1 MLWILSYVSPSN
13 MHNTPSY
20 TYICGM
26 RPCSN
31 LMPTLKMLSDP
42 NGGPTSTHTRCSIA
56 LAVYYNAKRTGS
68 TAWQFLRWNTRIVHA
83 LLCYRY
89 SSTFRLYLRYSE
101 SLHGV
106 TVATRWQYIVCVAA
120 LLVVS
125 VFCFISS
132 RMMKYSEI
140 ASLSWALCTSYEFT
154 NNSPCCERRSGRWAV
169 SLMKVLIFVRNNS

>member
-1 MLWILSYVSPSN
+1 MQYICSLATRTWSMLWILSYVSPSN

-83 LLCYRY
+83 LLCFRY

-120 LLVVS
+120 RCWWFRYFV
-125 VFCFISS
+125 
-132 RMMKYSEI
+132 
-140 ASLSWALCTSYEFT
+140 LSHLEWWNIL
-154 NNSPCCERRSGRWAV
+154 R
-169 SLMKVLIFVRNNS
+169 

>member
-106 TVATRWQYIVCVAA
+106 TVATRWQYIVCVAVGGFGILFYLISNDEIFWDSFA
-120 LLVVS
+120 LMSIVYIVW
-125 VFCFISS
+125 I
-132 RMMKYSEI
+132 
-140 ASLSWALCTSYEFT
+140 
-154 NNSPCCERRSGRWAV
+154 PCCERRSGRWAV